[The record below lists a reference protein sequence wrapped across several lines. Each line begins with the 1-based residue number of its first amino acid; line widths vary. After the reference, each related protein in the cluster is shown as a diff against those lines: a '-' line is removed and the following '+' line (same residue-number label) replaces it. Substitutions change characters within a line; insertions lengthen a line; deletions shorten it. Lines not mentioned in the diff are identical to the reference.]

1 MRKKYLFWALLFII
15 GIALRF
21 YLIPQNLFFGPEQGI
36 DFAVM
41 KRIAVDHDLTLIGAK
56 TDVSG
61 VFHGPIYYYLS
72 IIPFLLSGGS
82 PVFILFWFICI
93 NTCTIFIIY
102 RLGFEITTKRAG
114 IIAAILFTFSYGAIV
129 YSRWLSTHPL
139 SFPLATGF
147 ILSIILFL
155 KGNKYG
161 LYAAAIIFGLLGQAE
176 FLHFLFYGVLV
187 LFIILWYRSYFLKL
201 TKRQVLI
208 ASLLLIIFS
217 SSNYILF
224 DIKHNFLITGSL
236 IKLLR
241 GGSGYYIPF
250 FSVIGLSMKV
260 FISSITQFLFPISSL
275 LTFLILLTSVLS
287 VIITNT
293 NKNKYTPLILAW
305 IFTPLFVLI
314 ITRHDVLDQFYVSI
328 APGVILIVAMFID
341 LVIKKSRN
349 IGVIFISILVLVQLW
364 YWSLNIPENRNIFF
378 QSTQPKLFYSDQ
390 LKAID
395 YIYNEASKEPF
406 SIQAYTIPYWMQEGW
421 IYLFWQYGF
430 KKYNYLPIK
439 EKAGKLY
446 VIVQD
451 DNNIEFQNNWL
462 NGTVVTWG
470 RQIKQKRIGT
480 LSILSLQ
487 VE

>member
-1 MRKKYLFWALLFII
+1 M
-15 GIALRF
+15 
-21 YLIPQNLFFGPEQGI
+21 
-36 DFAVM
+36 
-41 KRIAVDHDLTLIGAK
+41 
-56 TDVSG
+56 
-61 VFHGPIYYYLS
+61 
-72 IIPFLLSGGS
+72 
-82 PVFILFWFICI
+82 
-93 NTCTIFIIY
+93 
-102 RLGFEITTKRAG
+102 
-114 IIAAILFTFSYGAIV
+114 
-129 YSRWLSTHPL
+129 
-139 SFPLATGF
+139 
-147 ILSIILFL
+147 
-155 KGNKYG
+155 
-161 LYAAAIIFGLLGQAE
+161 
-176 FLHFLFYGVLV
+176 
-187 LFIILWYRSYFLKL
+187 
-201 TKRQVLI
+201 
-208 ASLLLIIFS
+208 
-217 SSNYILF
+217 
-224 DIKHNFLITGSL
+224 
-236 IKLLR
+236 
-241 GGSGYYIPF
+241 
-250 FSVIGLSMKV
+250 
-260 FISSITQFLFPISSL
+260 
-275 LTFLILLTSVLS
+275 
-287 VIITNT
+287 
-293 NKNKYTPLILAW
+293 AW

-470 RQIKQKRIGT
+470 KQIKQKRIGT